1 MLAAALGCMRASG
14 RYNAAVNKPRVLPQP
29 KTLGMLLLLA
39 VLPASLPSAA
49 QDVTGDIRPAPYQT
63 AWQDLEFGVII
74 HFSTNTFL
82 NQEWGDGTASPSVF
96 NPTAFNPDQ
105 WMEAIRASGAKYV
118 VLVAKH
124 HDGFCL
130 WPTAQTS
137 YSVKSSPWRDG
148 KGDVVGEV
156 ARAARKY
163 GLKFGVYLS
172 PWDRHDPRYNDA
184 AAYDRYYNAE
194 LSKLAQNYGGLVE
207 FWLDGAGSA
216 GHVYDFRKIVE
227 TLRTYQPNTVVFAD
241 TGLFEF
247 GDARWVGNEAG
258 VVNYENWNVI
268 DRHGYLRWRPV
279 EADTPLRRNH
289 WFWHPHDENSL
300 KSLDELL
307 ATYDQTVGRGAQLM
321 LGVAPDD
328 RGLLPDSD
336 AARLRE
342 FGDALRKRAEHNLS
356 LQHAPAAEE
365 QAAALDGD
373 PDTFWSAPA
382 GSHHAV
388 LEVNFDHPVTFDH
401 AVTMEWLND
410 GQHVQKYDIEI
421 WNEKTQKW
429 SAIASGQAIGHKKID
444 AFPAVTARR
453 VRLRILS
460 STSQAH
466 IREFQL
472 YRWQEPNEDRG
483 SEAPQ

>member
-1 MLAAALGCMRASG
+1 MASGRLSAAG
-14 RYNAAVNKPRVLPQP
+14 RYNAAVTIPRFLL
-29 KTLGMLLLLA
+29 KTKNLGLLLSIA
-39 VLPASLPSAA
+39 VLSASLPASA
-49 QDVTGDIRPAPYQT
+49 QDITGDIRPAPYQT

-105 WMEAIRASGAKYV
+105 WMEAIRAAGAEYV

-137 YSVKSSPWRDG
+137 YSVKSTPWRNG
-148 KGDVVGEV
+148 KRDVVGDV
-156 ARAARKY
+156 ARSARKY

-172 PWDRHDPRYNDA
+172 PWDRHDPRYNDT

-194 LSKLAQNYGGLVE
+194 LSELAQNYGDLVE

-216 GHVYDFRKIVE
+216 GHIYDFRKIVE

-289 WFWHPHDENSL
+289 WFWHPDDEASL
-300 KSLDELL
+300 QSLNELL
-307 ATYDQTVGRGAQLM
+307 TLYDQTVGRGAQLM
-321 LGVAPDD
+321 LGIAPDK

-336 AARLRE
+336 VARLRE

-356 LQHAPAAEE
+356 LQHAPTSPE

-373 PDTFWSAPA
+373 PDTFWSAPS

-388 LEVNFDHPVTFDH
+388 LDVSFDHPVTFDH

-410 GQHVQKYDIEI
+410 GQHIQKYAIQI
-421 WNEKTQKW
+421 WNEQTRKW
-429 SAIASGQAIGHKKID
+429 TVIASGQAIGHKKND
-444 AFPAVTARR
+444 SFAPVTARR
-453 VRLRILS
+453 VRLSILS
-460 STSQAH
+460 CTSEAR

-472 YRWQEPNEDRG
+472 FRWNELKEDSPTR
-483 SEAPQ
+483 Q